1 MADQIFTIIVA
12 DDETEL
18 REAICSLIDWK
29 AAGFELAGSAGNG
42 LEALQL
48 AEKLQPD
55 LLLTDIRMPFISGT
69 ALARQVKEVAPLI
82 QVAFLSG
89 YDDFEFARSAID
101 SQVISYLLKPISMA
115 ELTAALKEIHVK
127 MEERL
132 RDLSPAEEEGTD
144 LSQTVSSVLLD
155 VYGEI
160 PKEVSYRQ
168 LMESGMI
175 FTEPYKLA
183 VTVVRVS
190 GSGIL
195 SSGAARAVDRIIRRT
210 YSCGSFVL
218 GRQIISLIASEDNFA
233 RLNEMLDVLYLAAER
248 FTGKECAV
256 GVSSVFDSL
265 DLSCAA
271 LKEAAE
277 LVRQA
282 EGSGISRMDRG
293 QSPQPRADSIGALVD
308 GALRIIEEKYADEA
322 LTLSEVSDQ
331 LHVSPNYL
339 SANMKKYAGDTFI
352 NLLIRKRMA
361 AAESLI
367 RNGGLKIAEVAQR
380 CGYSDQHYFSY
391 CFKKYYGVSPAKM
404 RRGDEDR

>member
-1 MADQIFTIIVA
+1 MADQVFTIIVA

-29 AAGFELAGSAGNG
+29 AAGFELAGSADNG

-69 ALARQVKEVAPLI
+69 ELARQVKEVAPLI

-115 ELTAALKEIHVK
+115 ELTAALKEIHAR

-132 RDLSPAEEEGTD
+132 REFYPAEDEGPD

-160 PKEVSYRQ
+160 PEEVSYRQ
-168 LMESGMI
+168 LLENGMI

-195 SSGAARAVDRIIRRT
+195 DPGAARAVDRIIRRT

-218 GRQIISLIASEDNFA
+218 GRQIISLIASEDGFA

-248 FTGKECAV
+248 FTGQECAV
-256 GVSSVFDSL
+256 GVSAFFDSPEQGH
-265 DLSCAA
+265 SA

-277 LVRQA
+277 LARQA
-282 EGSGISRMDRG
+282 KGSGISRMDRG
-293 QSPQPRADSIGALVD
+293 QSQQTRTDSIGSLVE
-308 GALRIIEEKYADEA
+308 GALRIIEEKYADET
-322 LTLSEVSDQ
+322 LTLSEVSDL

-352 NLLIRKRMA
+352 NLLIKRRME
-361 AAESLI
+361 AAEGMI
-367 RNGGLKIAEVAQR
+367 RNGGLKIAEVAQS

-404 RRGDEDR
+404 RKGDDGQ